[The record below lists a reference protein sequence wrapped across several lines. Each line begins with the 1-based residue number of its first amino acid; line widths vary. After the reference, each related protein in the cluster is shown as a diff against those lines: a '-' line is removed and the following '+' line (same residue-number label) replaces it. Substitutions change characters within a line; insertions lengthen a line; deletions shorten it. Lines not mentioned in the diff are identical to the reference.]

1 MLHTHSRRGTH
12 QDVLAAGISSLIAQ
26 DQPYVTNLTQ
36 ISYSIEVD
44 VLLGRFGQIKR
55 NIHGAGHLLYEY
67 GVKGVKYGVIS
78 KTVRRLSGYCPFHR
92 VLNVWVSCLLQGWS
106 SVRCQIKKFY

>member
-1 MLHTHSRRGTH
+1 MLHAHSRRGTH
-12 QDVLAAGISSLIAQ
+12 QAVLAAGISSLIAQ
-26 DQPYVTNLTQ
+26 GQPYVTNLTQ

-67 GVKGVKYGVIS
+67 GVKGV
-78 KTVRRLSGYCPFHR
+78 
-92 VLNVWVSCLLQGWS
+92 
-106 SVRCQIKKFY
+106 